1 MSSICTTCTGNDWL
15 RHVCVNG
22 PDIIQKKLD
31 GEVVECTGYK
41 MRGSDEAEEV
51 REAAGEILDPQR
63 PYLEECKRSC
73 WEANATIPCP
83 EIGIRHPY
91 DCLNRKSMIKAVLSN
106 HTRIP
111 SICLGCKH
119 EYTSKCAEKGEYLQD
134 CEDFEHRDPELA
146 KKTSDA
152 VNHPSHY
159 AGKIEVIDYNRDK
172 LTPEEFTGF
181 CMGNVIKYVSRWRK
195 KDGVQDL
202 KKAAVYLQWAIE
214 NEEKKT

>member
-1 MSSICTTCTGNDWL
+1 MSICETCTGNDQL

-22 PDIIQKKLD
+22 PDLQKKNRY

-41 MRGSDEAEEV
+41 MCGSDEAEAV
-51 REAAGEILDPQR
+51 REVAGEILDPKR
-63 PYLEECKRSC
+63 SYLEECKRYC
-73 WEANATIPCP
+73 WEADATIPCP
-83 EIGIRHPY
+83 EVG
-91 DCLNRKSMIKAVLSN
+91 MIDPQKCAKRVPIMTFKPADQAPRLC
-106 HTRIP
+106 R
-111 SICLGCKH
+111 GCKH
-119 EYTSKCAEKGEYLQD
+119 EHEYFSRCASKGDIQECK
-134 CEDFEHRDPELA
+134 DFEFKDAEPNE
-146 KKTSDA
+146 KTGDA
-152 VNHPSHY
+152 VNHPNHY

-214 NEEKKT
+214 NEEKKA